1 MVQITLVK
9 SREITVVALVHVLH
23 RWSCCGAAWL
33 RGSAGLQKYLLDSP
47 HAHSV
52 PALHLA
58 LPGPSCICGCT
69 AAWLVPTLPAVRS
82 EKLQRLLKK
91 RRREGT
97 TWPQRNSSCG
107 NGGSYWMLTVSLS
120 PSEPLLDSPC
130 MEEYTQLWSS
140 WFCWE
145 CINQQGTEES
155 AHRREIRRGTKVNL
169 LSKWCLFQF

>member
-1 MVQITLVK
+1 MLQITRVK
-9 SREITVVALVHVLH
+9 SREVTVVALVLVLH
-23 RWSCCGAAWL
+23 RRSCCGAAWL

-58 LPGPSCICGCT
+58 LPGPSCICSCT
-69 AAWLVPTLPAVRS
+69 AAWLVPTLPAVHS
-82 EKLQRLLKK
+82 EKLQRLLKEEK
-91 RRREGT
+91 GRT
-97 TWPQRNSSCG
+97 TWPQRNSSYG
-107 NGGSYWMLTVSLS
+107 NGGSYWTLTVSLS

-145 CINQQGTEES
+145 CINQQGAEEN
-155 AHRREIRRGTKVNL
+155 ANRRKIRRGTKVNL
-169 LSKWCLFQF
+169 FCKFILFQF